1 MSSHRHFFST
11 YEIVEREQHQ
21 RASLDIEE
29 DRERW
34 RLHRHHLKWN
44 VTTPP
49 KAPRQLRA
57 TQFQSYMTPRYY
69 GDGADTNSSSDMGR
83 EPSQQSINHNLSG
96 LTISPKAKKP
106 YVTPCLYP
114 RTTTQVSPT
123 PEAGLTMS
131 PKDIQRSQRGG
142 RRPFAHSTNFLDT
155 TAQETATLSVCNMAL
170 GKLVVHRQGDVE
182 PQALVDGHKETCWMS
197 RPAKH
202 QWVYVDLESVQ
213 DCTTLRLLFDDRYYA
228 TSFRIEVSTN
238 AQDWVCVRDR
248 RNLKAPSN
256 VGNRFWAEIN
266 LCNARGRYVRIW
278 PTLTNNEQDCMKLH
292 CLEVMVAVPEP
303 ETIYGGSPGSD
314 DDEEEGGV
322 HTIGHLAAKP
332 HHHNNALPR
341 SPTVISTMGG
351 GSTTSSL
358 STTKLLKAQLQE
370 ALSNIVSAS
379 DLNSTH
385 ADSLEDLL
393 HRLRS
398 YLALQEK
405 ANLSPSAEEGT
416 VMVVEKK
423 KEKRSPHNKT
433 IGSSQNDSV
442 MSTPH
447 SMALITTQDK
457 NSGTRQNNSG
467 LNNSGFSSTSASKK
481 YPHTSRLSRQPNAP
495 RNFAVGFEVNDNN
508 DEDDIAS
515 SESESDN
522 KSGCSGRSCTDD
534 PLPEELKPKF
544 FSIDLKEVTR
554 PVLPT
559 TGTANTSAQKPV
571 VPVTVPVQ
579 RKKHI
584 DTRQLFE

>member
-1 MSSHRHFFST
+1 MPSKLAPSGASVDDLVAQHSQPQSLKVPRQSSRSLRAHPSQQKRPPLAAGRKVEPPQQQPQNGTEATKGSDRHVLKEFAHYSNTPPTTKHTPNGVSSHRHFFST

-49 KAPRQLRA
+49 KAPRQQLRA

-96 LTISPKAKKP
+96 LTISPKAKP
-106 YVTPCLYP
+106 YVTPSLYP

-123 PEAGLTMS
+123 PVAGVTMS

-155 TAQETATLSVCNMAL
+155 AQETASLSVCNMAL

-292 CLEVMVAVPEP
+292 CLEVLVAVPEP
-303 ETIYGGSPGSD
+303 ETIPGGSLGSD

-322 HTIGHLAAKP
+322 HTVGHIP
-332 HHHNNALPR
+332 
-341 SPTVISTMGG
+341 
-351 GSTTSSL
+351 
-358 STTKLLKAQLQE
+358 
-370 ALSNIVSAS
+370 
-379 DLNSTH
+379 
-385 ADSLEDLL
+385 
-393 HRLRS
+393 
-398 YLALQEK
+398 
-405 ANLSPSAEEGT
+405 
-416 VMVVEKK
+416 
-423 KEKRSPHNKT
+423 
-433 IGSSQNDSV
+433 
-442 MSTPH
+442 
-447 SMALITTQDK
+447 
-457 NSGTRQNNSG
+457 
-467 LNNSGFSSTSASKK
+467 
-481 YPHTSRLSRQPNAP
+481 
-495 RNFAVGFEVNDNN
+495 
-508 DEDDIAS
+508 
-515 SESESDN
+515 
-522 KSGCSGRSCTDD
+522 
-534 PLPEELKPKF
+534 
-544 FSIDLKEVTR
+544 
-554 PVLPT
+554 
-559 TGTANTSAQKPV
+559 
-571 VPVTVPVQ
+571 
-579 RKKHI
+579 
-584 DTRQLFE
+584 